1 MGINNKNT
9 ASKSPKGRIILI
21 LSVTGIVIVL
31 FVFLIVY
38 YNIII
43 KGSISLKNAYDS
55 AYKTSYN
62 STYSETYN
70 KYRDE
75 GFFEGEAK
83 HHTKNEVNI
92 IVDDIKKIS
101 ELEVL
106 KVSDFDYAV
115 SNGTENEQK
124 INAIFEVCVYGVYKI
139 NLNLSEFIVDNEH
152 RTVIV
157 RLPELQLDN
166 FTHKYDMLYFSKDGL
181 LKNGDYSEGE
191 NFAKMQINET
201 ENKIIENL
209 KCNQENLNSA
219 RESAKTCIENII
231 YTFNPDIPRADIKV
245 LFEDFSGNEW

>member
-9 ASKSPKGRIILI
+9 TLKLPNNKII
-21 LSVTGIVIVL
+21 SVVIIAVIVIVL
-31 FVFLIVY
+31 FVFLTVY

-43 KGSISLKNAYDS
+43 KGSISLKNAYES
-55 AYKTSYN
+55 AYDNSYN
-62 STYSETYN
+62 NTYGETYN

-115 SNGTENEQK
+115 SNGTGNEQK
-124 INAIFEVCVYGVYKI
+124 INAIFEVYVFGAYKV
-139 NLNLSEFIVDNEH
+139 NLKLSEFIVDNEH

-157 RLPELQLDN
+157 RLPEPKLDN
-166 FTHKYDMLYFSKDGL
+166 FTHKYNELYFSKDGI
-181 LKNGDYSEGE
+181 KNGSYGEGA
-191 NFAKMQINET
+191 NFARIQINET

-209 KCNQENLNSA
+209 KCNQENLISA
-219 RESAKTCIENII
+219 RESAKMCIENII
-231 YTFNPDIPRADIKV
+231 YTFNPDIPSTDIKV